1 MFNLNKKSNT
11 HFNYHKKIA
20 LEIQEDDVFN
30 FIGFQEFQQKQFPL
44 FNNIKSN
51 STIVLPRNITNI
63 PEKIKNFKDWVKSR
77 DELEPGTII
86 KYTDVEEAVA

>member
-1 MFNLNKKSNT
+1 
-11 HFNYHKKIA
+11 
-20 LEIQEDDVFN
+20 
-30 FIGFQEFQQKQFPL
+30 L